1 MSDEKKSCDEFI
13 MDQLHWSQDMAR
25 KHMALA
31 VNVYA
36 NLVANRA
43 KDLAAEI
50 IQAQELRTCSDDWI
64 KEHFEEMEGES
75 ACAIERFR
83 HTQTTESI
91 ERMNNQVQHLM
102 SDVIALLETIRSEA
116 EGGERHEEDPHTL

>member
-1 MSDEKKSCDEFI
+1 MADEKKFDEFI

-43 KDLAAEI
+43 KDLASEI
-50 IQAQELRTCSDDWI
+50 IEAQELRTCSDAWI
-64 KEHFEEMEGES
+64 RENYLEMEGES
-75 ACAIERFR
+75 DYAIECFR
-83 HTQTTESI
+83 HEQTTERI
-91 ERMNNQVQHLM
+91 NRMNDQVQHLM
-102 SDVIALLETIRSEA
+102 NDVIALLETIRSEA
-116 EGGERHEEDPHTL
+116 EGGK

>member
-1 MSDEKKSCDEFI
+1 MADEKKSFDEFI
-13 MDQLHWSQDMAR
+13 MDQFHWSQDMAR

-36 NLVANRA
+36 NLVANRV

-50 IQAQELRTCSDDWI
+50 IEAQELRTCSDAWI
-64 KEHFEEMEGES
+64 LENYLEMEGES
-75 ACAIERFR
+75 DYAIERFR
-83 HTQTTESI
+83 HEQTTERNN
-91 ERMNNQVQHLM
+91 RMNDQVQHLM

-116 EGGERHEEDPHTL
+116 EGGK

>member
-1 MSDEKKSCDEFI
+1 MADEKKRFDEFI

-50 IQAQELRTCSDDWI
+50 IKAQELRTCSDAWI
-64 KEHFEEMEGES
+64 RENYLEMEGES
-75 ACAIERFR
+75 GYAIECFR
-83 HTQTTESI
+83 HEQTTESI
-91 ERMNNQVQHLM
+91 NRMNDQVQHLM
-102 SDVIALLETIRSEA
+102 SDVIALLRTIRSEA
-116 EGGERHEEDPHTL
+116 EGGEKHEEDPNTI

>member
-1 MSDEKKSCDEFI
+1 MADEKKSFDEFI

-50 IQAQELRTCSDDWI
+50 IKAQELRTCSDDWI
-64 KEHFEEMEGES
+64 KEHYEEMEGES
-75 ACAIERFR
+75 AYAIEAFR
-83 HTQTTESI
+83 HDRTTESI
-91 ERMNNQVQHLM
+91 ERMNDQVQHLM

-116 EGGERHEEDPHTL
+116 EGGDVK